1 MSVLD
6 GRFARKLETMAAEYY
21 VIRKEAVPPVLLGVV
36 EANRLLASGRAKTVA
51 EATEAVG
58 ISRSS
63 FYKFKDDIEEDDIE
77 EFHAGA
83 AGTTL
88 TLMLEIDDRTGVLA
102 DILKVIAQVHANI
115 LTIHQSI
122 PMNGV
127 ATVTISIQLL
137 ENTDHTAEILTSLEA
152 TAGVHKIRVTG
163 RQGI

>member
-63 FYKFKDDIEEDDIE
+63 FYKFKDDIE

-137 ENTDHTAEILTSLEA
+137 ENTDHTAEILTRLEA